1 MEPHVNYD
9 MVNSS
14 KYKKKLEQISKESIK
29 SERPIKYNTK
39 TKKKP
44 KNYMAIL
51 KKIVILTGIGVGVTF
66 AGKGVINAIDT
77 TKNYAEITKE
87 FESDVLNAKH
97 SSIYKINPNT
107 NTPYVYYNESELAD
121 TILYKHQEF
130 DIDSRI
136 YGVYSSL
143 DTSNRS
149 EVMDDIFRHLHNN
162 VNAPGFEE
170 KFDETVKRACKHPSF
185 QKYLEAHQI
194 NEKQYIDKMERLK
207 TEYAKR
213 NMNADKLK
221 VLIEDFNLTSGGKSW
236 KM

>member
-14 KYKKKLEQISKESIK
+14 KYKKKLEEIAKESIK
-29 SERPIKYNTK
+29 SERPIKYNTN

-44 KNYMAIL
+44 KNYLTIL

-66 AGKGVINAIDT
+66 TAKGVTNAIDT
-77 TKNYAEITKE
+77 AKNYTEITKE
-87 FESDVLNAKH
+87 FESDVLNAQH
-97 SSIYKINPNT
+97 ASIYKLNPNT

-121 TILYKHQEF
+121 AILNKHPEF

-143 DTSNRS
+143 GTSNKN
-149 EVMDDIFRHLHNN
+149 EVMDEIFRHLYND
-162 VNAPGFEE
+162 VNRPGFEE
-170 KFDETVKRACKHPSF
+170 KFDETVKKACSNPSF

-194 NEKQYIDKMERLK
+194 NEKQYVDKMERIK

>member
-66 AGKGVINAIDT
+66 TGKGVINAIDT

-87 FESDVLNAKH
+87 F
-97 SSIYKINPNT
+97 P
-107 NTPYVYYNESELAD
+107 
-121 TILYKHQEF
+121 
-130 DIDSRI
+130 
-136 YGVYSSL
+136 SL
-143 DTSNRS
+143 
-149 EVMDDIFRHLHNN
+149 
-162 VNAPGFEE
+162 
-170 KFDETVKRACKHPSF
+170 TVAF
-185 QKYLEAHQI
+185 QK
-194 NEKQYIDKMERLK
+194 
-207 TEYAKR
+207 
-213 NMNADKLK
+213 
-221 VLIEDFNLTSGGKSW
+221 NLTSSIITCFFI
-236 KM
+236 